1 MHIWAEEW
9 RDDFCVHDFYL
20 TLAMVNTS
28 AGEVGVDVS
37 TPPRPSFVDLA
48 LDHSKR
54 QRKKE
59 RKKYE
64 GARE

>member
-48 LDHSKR
+48 LDHLEDS
-54 QRKKE
+54 
-59 RKKYE
+59 
-64 GARE
+64 